1 MHAQSGNLNV
11 GDRASSFC
19 LPDTDNKKI
28 CLSDFKGK
36 WVVLYFYPKDNTT
49 GCTREAVEFTNALDE
64 FHKLNA
70 VVLGVSADSVQS
82 HQKFVQKHN
91 LRITLLSDAEHEV
104 LERYGAWQRKK
115 LYGRVFWGV
124 VRSTVL
130 IDPGGSIAHLWPKVQ
145 VKGHSEDVKRRLIEL
160 QG

>member
-1 MHAQSGNLNV
+1 V

-70 VVLGVSADSVQS
+70 VVLGVGADSVQS

-104 LERYGAWQRKK
+104 LKRYGAWQRKK
-115 LYGRVFWGV
+115 LYGREFWGV

-130 IDPGGSIAHLWPKVQ
+130 IDPREALHTCGQRCRSKVIA
-145 VKGHSEDVKRRLIEL
+145 RM
-160 QG
+160 